1 MHISASPRVRL
12 QLAAVSRTSFLPRA
26 GQACEVCDLLCSL
39 AVTMLFGY
47 HLLSQHVCL
56 CVESM
61 LIFINICR
69 AVCSP
74 AGAAANAPGLPL
86 LSHGSSRCAPNQ
98 PSLSL
103 SLWGA
108 TVAAAVPSAALE
120 RRVSASLCLP
130 DAQTRM
136 QVSHEKAHSDP
147 LV

>member
-103 SLWGA
+103 FGA
-108 TVAAAVPSAALE
+108 LPWLQQCP
-120 RRVSASLCLP
+120 RRRSRGVSAPPCASQMHRLACKCLMKKLI
-130 DAQTRM
+130 QI
-136 QVSHEKAHSDP
+136 H
-147 LV
+147 